1 MPSRLDE
8 LVAATP
14 ATRDR
19 YVDFLRGLS
28 ILVVVVGHW
37 LIGVIYWEDGV
48 IGSTSAIGRTP
59 WLWIATWFLQ
69 VMPIFFFVGGFSNL
83 VTYRAFR
90 RRGDSTWE
98 FVRTRLARLLRPSL
112 VFVGVWAVIQ
122 IALHLF
128 DVGEPTTPFVRGMH
142 PPGATIPFGPLWFL
156 AVYAGVLVLS
166 PVMIRLHERFGL
178 GVVAVMLVGAVA
190 ADAIGFISPFEE
202 ARWANV
208 AFVWLLPHQL
218 GFFYAD
224 GRITGLSRGALW
236 GMALSGLATMLLLS
250 NPIFGEAGREWF
262 PGIGHYPKSLL
273 GTDAERITN
282 TYPPTV
288 MLVAMAFWSIGLALF
303 LRGPLS
309 RWLQG
314 PRPWKATIF
323 VNSVIMTLFLWHMT
337 AFLLAIL
344 VLWPLG
350 FGQQGDTTAGWWLE
364 RPLWVGVPAMFL
376 AALAAVFGRFERP
389 SAKAGSVVRVGPSRG
404 RTSRSPRRRPR
415 A

>member
-1 MPSRLDE
+1 VASRLDE
-8 LVAATP
+8 LAARTP

-37 LIGVIYWEDGV
+37 LIGVLYWEGGV
-48 IGSTSAIGRTP
+48 IGSTSAIGKAP

-69 VMPIFFFVGGFSNL
+69 VMSIFFFVGGFSNL
-83 VTYRAFR
+83 VSYRATL
-90 RRGDSTWE
+90 RRGGTTWE

-112 VFVGVWAVIQ
+112 VFVGVWAIIQ
-122 IALHLF
+122 IALHVF
-128 DVGEPTTPFVRGMH
+128 DVGEPTTPFLRGMR

-178 GVVAVMLVGAVA
+178 AVIVVMLVGAVA
-190 ADAIGFISPFEE
+190 ADAIGFMTSFEE

-208 AFVWLLPHQL
+208 VFVWFLPHQL
-218 GFFYAD
+218 GFFYGE
-224 GRITGLSRGALW
+224 GRITRLSRPAL
-236 GMALSGLATMLLLS
+236 GVLALGGLTAMFLLT
-250 NPIFGEAGREWF
+250 NPIFGDAGREWF

-273 GTDAERITN
+273 GTDVEPITN
-282 TYPPTV
+282 TYPPTIV
-288 MLVAMAFWSIGLALF
+288 LIGMAFWSIGVALL
-303 LRGPLS
+303 LRDRVS
-309 RWLQG
+309 RWLQRPG
-314 PRPWKATIF
+314 PWKATIF

-337 AFLLAIL
+337 AFLLAVL

-364 RPLWVGVPAMFL
+364 RPLWVGVSSLFL
-376 AALAAVFGRFERP
+376 VGLVAVFGRFER
-389 SAKAGSVVRVGPSRG
+389 GPI
-404 RTSRSPRRRPR
+404 RRARI
-415 A
+415 

>member
-1 MPSRLDE
+1 MTGRLDE
-8 LVAATP
+8 LAAATP

-19 YVDFLRGLS
+19 YVDFLRALS

-69 VMPIFFFVGGFSNL
+69 VMPIFFFVGGFANL

-90 RRGDSTWE
+90 RRGDSTWT

-112 VFVGVWAVIQ
+112 VFVGVWGGIQ
-122 IALHLF
+122 VALHLL
-128 DVGEPTTPFVRGMH
+128 DVGEPTTPFLRGMR

-156 AVYAGVLVLS
+156 AVYAGVLILS
-166 PVMIRLHERFGL
+166 PAMIRLHERFGL
-178 GVVAVMLVGAVA
+178 GVVVIMIAGAVA
-190 ADAIGFISPFEE
+190 ADAIGFATPFEE

-224 GRITGLSRGALW
+224 GRITGLSRRSLW
-236 GMALSGLATMLLLS
+236 GLALGGLAALLLLT
-250 NPIFGEAGREWF
+250 NPIFGDAGREWF

-273 GTDAERITN
+273 GTDVERITN
-282 TYPPTV
+282 TYPPTIL
-288 MLVAMAFWSIGLALF
+288 LVAMVFWSIGLAL
-303 LRGPLS
+303 LVREPLS
-309 RWLQG
+309 RWLRR
-314 PRPWKATIF
+314 PSPWKATIF

-350 FGQQGDTTAGWWLE
+350 LGQQGDATAGWWLE
-364 RPLWVGVPAMFL
+364 RPLWVAVPAAFL
-376 AALAAVFGRFERP
+376 VGFVAVFARFERFP
-389 SAKAGSVVRVGPSRG
+389 RSRVASTRS
-404 RTSRSPRRRPR
+404 TS
-415 A
+415 